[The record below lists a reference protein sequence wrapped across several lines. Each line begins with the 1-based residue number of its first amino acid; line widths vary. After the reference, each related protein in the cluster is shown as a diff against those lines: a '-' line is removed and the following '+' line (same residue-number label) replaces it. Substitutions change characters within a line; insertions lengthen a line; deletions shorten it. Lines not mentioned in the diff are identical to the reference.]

1 MSKGYKF
8 EEGLSLSYG
17 DNKLTLKVL
26 PGSRTQSS
34 FLTIVAEELFAIDPE
49 DAIGF
54 TLEEPDVL
62 DLIGHLLLAYA
73 KMRK

>member
-1 MSKGYKF
+1 MRKSYEF
-8 EEGLSLSYG
+8 EEGLSLTYG
-17 DNKLTLKVL
+17 DNNLTLTVI

-34 FLTIVAEELFAIDPE
+34 TLMVVAEEIFATDPE

-54 TLEEPDVL
+54 ILDESDVL

>member
-1 MSKGYKF
+1 MRKSYEF
-8 EEGLSLSYG
+8 EEGLSLTYG
-17 DNKLTLKVL
+17 DNNLTLTVI

-34 FLTIVAEELFAIDPE
+34 TLMVVAEEIFATDPE

-54 TLEEPDVL
+54 ILDESDVL
-62 DLIGHLLLAYA
+62 DLIGHLLLAYG

>member
-1 MSKGYKF
+1 MNTGYDV
-8 EEGLSLSYG
+8 EEGKSLTYG
-17 DNKLTLKVL
+17 DITLTLNVL

-34 FLTIVAEELFAIDPE
+34 TLTIVAQELFAGPE
-49 DAIGF
+49 DAIAF
-54 TLEEPDVL
+54 RLEESDVL